1 MHTPGETIM
10 SPNKPLARPRT
21 RRISVDAEEERAWVG
36 FYKRVG
42 RDSAIAAEVM
52 AQLESDPEMKRLH
65 LALYLSC
72 KQSLRL
78 HKVRQARDKRIGQF
92 VRQTLHATFV
102 RPLAALRAAMQRG
115 GDLVAECLPA
125 DATEPASR
133 QLRRLAKD
141 PEIAA
146 ARTSFQQQAGM
157 SPSIDRDAADLAD
170 MPVSAIRASQ
180 R

>member
-1 MHTPGETIM
+1 M
-10 SPNKPLARPRT
+10 SPDKPLARPRT

-42 RDSAIAAEVM
+42 RDPAIAAEVM
-52 AQLESDPEMKRLH
+52 AQLESDPEMKRHH

-78 HKVRQARDKRIGQF
+78 HKARQARDKRIGQF

-102 RPLAALRAAMQRG
+102 RPLVALRAALQRG

-125 DATEPASR
+125 DAKEPASR
-133 QLRRLAKD
+133 QLRRLAND

-157 SPSIDRDAADLAD
+157 SPSTDREPDDLAD
-170 MPVSAIRASQ
+170 MPVSAIRANQ